1 MKKEKLTIEYPL
13 ENASESLLW
22 RMVGKP
28 LGLAL
33 WFADG
38 VTVNGNEYTFNW
50 DDHEQ
55 TAFLIEQKEGV
66 YTRFQWEEDKDT
78 DAFFQIEIVT
88 QDLSGHIGLL
98 ITDYVKPTEK
108 EDLILIWDSQID
120 NLKRKSG
127 I

>member
-22 RMVGKP
+22 RMIGKP
-28 LGLAL
+28 FGLAI

-55 TAFLIEQKEGV
+55 TAFLLEQKEGN
-66 YTRFQWEEDKDT
+66 YTRFQWEDDKGT

-88 QDLSGHIGLL
+88 QDLSGHIGLI
-98 ITDYVKPTEK
+98 ITDHAKPEDK
-108 EDLILIWDSQID
+108 EDTILIWDSQID
-120 NLKRKSG
+120 KLKRKSG